1 VNNRRMK
8 ARSPRIAV
16 PLLLLAA
23 LSRPAAG
30 ADAGAASVRQA
41 IEDEQARFASAEVR
55 RDVDGMSEMYLDR
68 FSGRESAVRRL
79 ERFGKAGATLVDEK
93 FETSN
98 IEVCDDIAVA
108 SGQTVAEW
116 DFPGRPRTVDRMR
129 YLSVWKRA
137 PEGGWK
143 VSRDL
148 WMESGS
154 PAVPAAATLGASP
167 GSVAAV
173 PPPADVV
180 PIPDA
185 RSLGSGFIRSIQD
198 DLKGS
203 ANRLRSLADP
213 VKLRGAATK
222 ADRDLQKVI
231 RDVGWIDVG
240 RFGTVAACNA
250 AYIVSQSGDA
260 ALMRATLPLMEQDLN
275 DASYDRS
282 CYESALE
289 AYRSLAR

>member
-1 VNNRRMK
+1 V
-8 ARSPRIAV
+8 
-16 PLLLLAA
+16 
-23 LSRPAAG
+23 
-30 ADAGAASVRQA
+30 
-41 IEDEQARFASAEVR
+41 
-55 RDVDGMSEMYLDR
+55 
-68 FSGRESAVRRL
+68 
-79 ERFGKAGATLVDEK
+79 KAGGTLVDER

-98 IEVCDDIAVA
+98 LEVCDDIAVE
-108 SGQTVAEW
+108 SGQTVAQW
-116 DFPGRPRTVDRMR
+116 DFPGRSRTVDRMR
-129 YLSVWKRA
+129 YLAVWKRA

-148 WMESGS
+148 WMETAA
-154 PAVPAAATLGASP
+154 PEAPLAAATNGAVP
-167 GSVAAV
+167 TGAAGV
-173 PPPADVV
+173 PPPPADVV
-180 PIPDA
+180 PIPDP
-185 RSLGSGFIRSIQD
+185 RSLGSAFIRSIQD

-213 VKLRGAATK
+213 EKLRRAAAK

-260 ALMRATLPLMEQDLN
+260 ALMRATLPLMERDLN

-282 CYESALE
+282 CYEGVRNAYQE
-289 AYRSLAR
+289 AGSRSVR